1 MKTRSLI
8 SDFALFTYNDVF
20 HFKKNRKYLVS
31 LPFLSIQP
39 IQKADIT
46 HNL

>member
-1 MKTRSLI
+1 MKTRRVI
-8 SDFALFTYNDVF
+8 SDFALFTHNDVF

-31 LPFLSIQP
+31 LPFLSIQS
-39 IQKADIT
+39 IQKADII